1 MVSTPTDPGL
11 VTSSAA
17 VALLNPVADAGRA
30 AELRRPVA
38 AWLSRHAPGVSLLVP
53 DSILE
58 ARAMLTILAPRT
70 RVVLIGGDGTV
81 SAMLPA
87 LLKGGLKVGLVPAGR
102 HNLLARTLGLDEL
115 TWSQALVFA
124 LRSPTGP
131 VDVGLLDTGET
142 VTHFI
147 SQVRVDRA
155 GGLGRWGTAGWS
167 VWADDQRLPT
177 GTARRVLLC
186 NALPQW
192 STPEGLP
199 VQLNDG
205 QFDAVVIGGAG
216 RWLRWLRPLR
226 PLGLSSAAAPMPH
239 CQGRLLRVESD
250 RSLSLR
256 VDGDLLA
263 ASLRVQIELLPRALD
278 LAGSHVA
285 ILDPH
290 RFVDTTW

>member
-1 MVSTPTDPGL
+1 MTA
-11 VTSSAA
+11 SAA
-17 VALLNPVADAGRA
+17 VALLNPGADGGRA

-38 AWLSRHAPGVSLLVP
+38 AWLSRHAPGVSLLMP
-53 DSILE
+53 DSVHQ
-58 ARAMLTILAPRT
+58 ARALLTILAPRT

-81 SAMLPA
+81 SALLPA
-87 LLKGGLKVGLVPAGR
+87 LLQGGLKVGLVPAGR
-102 HNLLARTLGLDEL
+102 HNLLARTLGLDAL
-115 TWSQALVFA
+115 SWTQALVFA

-142 VTHFI
+142 VTHFV
-147 SQVRVDRA
+147 SQVRIDRA
-155 GGLGRWGTAGWS
+155 GGLGRHGAAGWS
-167 VWADDQRLPT
+167 VWVDEQRLPT

-186 NALPQW
+186 NTLPQW

-205 QFDAVVIGGAG
+205 RFDAVVVGGAG

-226 PLGLSSAAAPMPH
+226 PFGLPSAAAPVPH
-239 CQGRLLRVESD
+239 TQGRLFRVESE
-250 RSLSLR
+250 RPMSLR
-256 VDGDLLA
+256 VDGEVLA
-263 ASLRVQIELLPRALD
+263 ASRRVQVELLPRALEM
-278 LAGSHVA
+278 AGSHVA

>member
-124 LRSPTGP
+124 LGGSERRCGLHHALAGNGRGHR
-131 VDVGLLDTGET
+131 GLLGGAAAR
-142 VTHFI
+142 FN
-147 SQVRVDRA
+147 QRGPGLLQRGPGFGVRQAKQQRA
-155 GGLGRWGTAGWS
+155 RLDAVAFAHPHVQHRGRDFRTN
-167 VWADDQRLPT
+167 VH
-177 GTARRVLLC
+177 ARRRIQPSGGNHRLHD
-186 NALPQW
+186 AG
-192 STPEGLP
+192 THHRH
-199 VQLNDG
+199 QLH
-205 QFDAVVIGGAG
+205 GGA
-216 RWLRWLRPLR
+216 
-226 PLGLSSAAAPMPH
+226 APAGQQRGSGH
-239 CQGRLLRVESD
+239 GQYQQGSNAPFD
-250 RSLSLR
+250 K
-256 VDGDLLA
+256 
-263 ASLRVQIELLPRALD
+263 
-278 LAGSHVA
+278 
-285 ILDPH
+285 
-290 RFVDTTW
+290 RFHSRQA

>member
-1 MVSTPTDPGL
+1 MTSTA
-11 VTSSAA
+11 S
-17 VALLNPVADAGRA
+17 VALLNPGAGGGRA
-30 AELRRPVA
+30 AELRRPIA
-38 AWLSRHAPGVSLLVP
+38 AWLSRHAPGVSLLMP
-53 DSILE
+53 DSVHQ

-87 LLKGGLKVGLVPAGR
+87 LLQGGLKVGLVPAGR

-115 TWSQALVFA
+115 RWSQALVFA
-124 LRSPTGP
+124 LRAPTAP

-155 GGLGRWGTAGWS
+155 GGFGRWGAAGWS
-167 VWADDQRLPT
+167 VWTDGQRLPT
-177 GTARRVLLC
+177 GTARRILLC

-199 VQLNDG
+199 AQLNDG
-205 QFDAVVIGGAG
+205 QFDAVVVGGAG

-226 PLGLSSAAAPMPH
+226 PFGLPSATAPVPH
-239 CQGRLLRVESD
+239 RQCRLLRIESD
-250 RSLSLR
+250 RPLSLR
-256 VDGDLLA
+256 VDGEVLDA
-263 ASLRVQIELLPRALD
+263 GRRVQIELLPRALD

>member
-1 MVSTPTDPGL
+1 MTSPT
-11 VTSSAA
+11 A
-17 VALLNPVADAGRA
+17 VALLNPGAGAGRA
-30 AELRRPVA
+30 AELRRPIA
-38 AWLSRHAPGVSLLVP
+38 AWLVRHAPGVSLLMP
-53 DSILE
+53 DSIHE
-58 ARAMLTILAPRT
+58 ARALLTILAPRT

-87 LLKGGLKVGLVPAGR
+87 LLQGGLKVGLVPAGR
-102 HNLLARTLGLDEL
+102 HNLLARTLGLDAL
-115 TWSQALVFA
+115 SWTQALVFA

-142 VTHFI
+142 ITHFI
-147 SQVRVDRA
+147 SQVRIDRA
-155 GGLGRWGTAGWS
+155 GGLGRYGAAGWS
-167 VWADDQRLPT
+167 VWVDEQRLPT

-186 NALPQW
+186 NTLPQW

-205 QFDAVVIGGAG
+205 RFDAVVVGGAG
-216 RWLRWLRPLR
+216 RWMRWMRPLR
-226 PLGLSSAAAPMPH
+226 PLGLPSAAAPVPH
-239 CQGRLLRVESD
+239 RQGRLLRVESE
-250 RSLSLR
+250 RPLSLR
-256 VDGDLLA
+256 VDGEVLA
-263 ASLRVQIELLPRALD
+263 ASRRVQVELLPRALD

>member
-1 MVSTPTDPGL
+1 VTPST
-11 VTSSAA
+11 A
-17 VALLNPVADAGRA
+17 VALLNPGAGAGRA
-30 AELRRPVA
+30 AELRRPIA
-38 AWLSRHAPGVSLLVP
+38 AWLMRHAPGVSLLMP
-53 DSILE
+53 DSIHE
-58 ARAMLTILAPRT
+58 ARALLTILAPRT

-81 SAMLPA
+81 NAMLPA
-87 LLKGGLKVGLVPAGR
+87 LLQGGLKVGLVPAGR

-115 TWSQALVFA
+115 SWTQALVFA
-124 LRSPTGP
+124 LRSATGP

-155 GGLGRWGTAGWS
+155 GGLGRYGATGWS
-167 VWADDQRLPT
+167 VWVDGQRLPT

-186 NALPQW
+186 NTLPQW

-205 QFDAVVIGGAG
+205 RFDAVVVGGAG
-216 RWLRWLRPLR
+216 RWMRWLRPLR
-226 PLGLSSAAAPMPH
+226 PLGLPSAAAPVPH
-239 CQGRLLRVESD
+239 RQGRLLRVESE
-250 RSLSLR
+250 RPMSLR
-256 VDGDLLA
+256 VDGEVLA
-263 ASLRVQIELLPRALD
+263 DSQRVQIELLPRALD